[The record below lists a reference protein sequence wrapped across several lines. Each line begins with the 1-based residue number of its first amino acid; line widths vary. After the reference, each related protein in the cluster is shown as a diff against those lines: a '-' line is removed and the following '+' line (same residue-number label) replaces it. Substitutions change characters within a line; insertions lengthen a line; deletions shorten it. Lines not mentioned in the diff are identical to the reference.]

1 MTISQRKKLRV
12 VQELSR
18 LVPEFSNNTLEV
30 NKLLVLLSS
39 TTQVVLPA
47 RIQYR
52 YLQELQITLNLQ
64 KSYRTQVTLNNLTK
78 TELLWSIENLRKL
91 NGRSLRLQ

>member
-30 NKLLVLLSS
+30 NKLLVFLSS

>member
-64 KSYRTQVTLNNLTK
+64 KSYRTQVTLNNLAK